1 MSAVAKG
8 LVREGGG
15 RPGGAAD
22 GRGGPSSSGRLPS
35 GRAGSGGG
43 EEEPSVCPEG
53 GGGGGWLDCYRYKN
67 APEHRRRRGRGKGGL
82 RGEAA
87 LLVCGEKG
95 KANRG
100 KGEGIRPLP
109 VGGRLFTPVAR
120 RGRERPQR
128 GGLPSLLPAAAG
140 AIGPARSLR
149 AVGVERDEGQEQK
162 SRRVEGEKRLAYPD
176 AATVET
182 GRAGSK
188 KQRSWNRGMV
198 WPARPSRQLERRA
211 AGAKAEALE
220 RAGRLAKLA
229 GQRGPREVE
238 GVKE

>member
-8 LVREGGG
+8 LGGEGGG
-15 RPGGAAD
+15 RPGGTAD
-22 GRGGPSSSGRLPS
+22 GRGGPSSSGWVPS
-35 GRAGSGGG
+35 GRAGRGGG

-53 GGGGGWLDCYRYKN
+53 GG
-67 APEHRRRRGRGKGGL
+67 L

-87 LLVCGEKG
+87 FLVCGEKG

-120 RGRERPQR
+120 RGRGRPQR

-140 AIGPARSLR
+140 RNWACPVFAAI
-149 AVGVERDEGQEQK
+149 GVERDEGQEQK
-162 SRRVEGEKRLAYPD
+162 SRRVERENRLAYPD

-182 GRAGSK
+182 GG
-188 KQRSWNRGMV
+188 
-198 WPARPSRQLERRA
+198 L
-211 AGAKAEALE
+211 GAKSRGVGIGGWFGLLGLRGSWSGE
-220 RAGRLAKLA
+220 RQEQKR
-229 GQRGPREVE
+229 RP
-238 GVKE
+238 